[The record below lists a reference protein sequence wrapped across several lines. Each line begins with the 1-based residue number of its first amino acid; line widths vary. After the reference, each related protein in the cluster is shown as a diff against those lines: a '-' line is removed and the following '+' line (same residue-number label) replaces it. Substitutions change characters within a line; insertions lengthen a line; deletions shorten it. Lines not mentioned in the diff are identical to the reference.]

1 MSLTTID
8 KYLNLVHTR
17 PQSFTQGKL
26 KIITNK
32 SILMK
37 YENQNKCDLGLLYES
52 TYHLLVKDLVSDGN
66 SYFAY
71 ERIIKQNSDNA
82 VVTIPIYQ
90 GKFVLL
96 NQFRHSMRD
105 YQLCFPRGFG
115 EPNLSI
121 NENAIKELR
130 EELGVNVLS
139 CSVIGKVIADSGLCG
154 EKVNIC
160 LCKITKPKLMY
171 NYEGINNIKITNT
184 EELVSLIN
192 SEKLMMAILFL
203 PLAYILH
210 KRILNIIIY
219 NSNPSVMPFS
229 FVKSLFT

>member
-82 VVTIPIYQ
+82 VVIIPIYQ

-105 YQLCFPRGFG
+105 Y
-115 EPNLSI
+115 
-121 NENAIKELR
+121 
-130 EELGVNVLS
+130 
-139 CSVIGKVIADSGLCG
+139 
-154 EKVNIC
+154 
-160 LCKITKPKLMY
+160 
-171 NYEGINNIKITNT
+171 
-184 EELVSLIN
+184 
-192 SEKLMMAILFL
+192 
-203 PLAYILH
+203 
-210 KRILNIIIY
+210 
-219 NSNPSVMPFS
+219 
-229 FVKSLFT
+229 

>member
-1 MSLTTID
+1 MIRRSKKYMSLTTID

-82 VVTIPIYQ
+82 VVIIPIYQ

-139 CSVIGKVIADSGLCG
+139 FSVIGKVIADSGLCG

-192 SEKLMMAILFL
+192 SEKINDGYTLSAFSL
-203 PLAYILH
+203 YIAQ
-210 KRILNIIIY
+210 KNFKY
-219 NSNPSVMPFS
+219 NN
-229 FVKSLFT
+229 L